1 MFGALKNLFNK
12 GGASALGIDVGPSSI
27 KVVQLEKRQGRAVLK
42 TYGALALGPYAGI
55 EVGRATKLP
64 TEKVSEALLDLL
76 REAATSTKKCGLSIP
91 MSASLITLI
100 EVPASSERDLDQ
112 LMPIEAR
119 KYIPIPISEV
129 ALDWFVIPRDEKG
142 LMDSDFE
149 SAQGQGQNGQS
160 GPGSSGG
167 AGEKIQVMLIVTHND
182 AVSHMQEITR
192 LSSVDASFF
201 EIEIFST
208 IRSVLDHEAE
218 PVMILDL
225 GAGSTKLYIVDRGV
239 LRSSHIITRGG
250 QDITLALSKA
260 LGVTVDEAEA
270 LKRTKGLFLGAE
282 NIEVSGVMSAVVDF
296 IMAET
301 SHVMANY
308 QHKYGK
314 AISKTLLTG
323 GGAALKG
330 LLEIAQK
337 ELRTE
342 VQAARPFT
350 KVETPA
356 FLDQVLAEV
365 GPEFSVAVGLAL
377 RRLQELG

>member
-12 GGASALGIDVGPSSI
+12 SGASALGIDVGPSSI
-27 KVVQLEKRQGRAVLK
+27 KVVQLEKRAGRAVLK

-91 MSASLITLI
+91 MSASLIILI
-100 EVPASSERDLDQ
+100 EVPAASEKDLDQ
-112 LMPIEAR
+112 IMPIEAR

-129 ALDWFVIPRDEKG
+129 ALDWFVIPREEKG
-142 LMDSDFE
+142 LAESELE
-149 SAQGQGQNGQS
+149 SAQNPQGQGS
-160 GPGSSGG
+160 GPG
-167 AGEKIQVMLIVTHND
+167 AYGEKLQVMLIVTHND
-182 AVSHMQEITR
+182 AISHMQEITR
-192 LSSVDASFF
+192 LSSLDASFF

-208 IRSVLDHEAE
+208 IRSVLDHEPE

-225 GAGSTKLYIVDRGV
+225 GAGSTKLYIVDRGI

-270 LKRTKGLFLGAE
+270 LKRSKGLFLGAE
-282 NIEVSGVMSAVVDF
+282 NIQASGVMSGVINF
-296 IMAET
+296 IMSET
-301 SHVMANY
+301 THVMANY
-308 QHKYGK
+308 QHKYNK
-314 AISKTLLTG
+314 AITKTILTG

-330 LLEIAQK
+330 LQEIAQK

-342 VQAARPFT
+342 VQPARPFT

-356 FLDQVLAEV
+356 FLEQVLAEV

-377 RRLQELG
+377 RRLQDM